1 MLMQNVKPVLRKN
14 INHQGNNV
22 ILMFKS
28 IEIYL
33 IDSESE
39 KAKVPTPVYVPV
51 AYLKELLS
59 LPKK

>member
-1 MLMQNVKPVLRKN
+1 MKKN

-33 IDSESE
+33 IDSDNE
-39 KAKVPTPVYVPV
+39 KAKIKTPIYVPLIH
-51 AYLKELLS
+51 LKDLLD